1 MKSEEAYLK
10 YSEWP
15 DTTNGI
21 SEPELAAHLLAMEV
35 KNLRSILN
43 QRCHGC
49 GSLSG
54 VYYQVCDDCMTEMK
68 RESIEKR
75 RAGEGAREE
84 TQRGEAT

>member
-1 MKSEEAYLK
+1 MNLEQAYQK

-21 SEPELAAHLLAMEV
+21 NEPEMAAHLLAMEV
-35 KNLRSILN
+35 SNLRSILN

-54 VYYQVCDDCMTEMK
+54 VYFQVCDDCMTDMNRRSSE
-68 RESIEKR
+68 RR
-75 RAGEGAREE
+75 RAGQQGERAE
-84 TQRGEAT
+84 TETS